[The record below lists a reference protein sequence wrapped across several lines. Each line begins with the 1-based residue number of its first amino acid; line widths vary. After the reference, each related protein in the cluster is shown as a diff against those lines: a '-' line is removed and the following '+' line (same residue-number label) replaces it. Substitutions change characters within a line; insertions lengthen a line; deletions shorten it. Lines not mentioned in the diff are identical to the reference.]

1 MVFITMR
8 TIEEISKIVK
18 ISNSIQS
25 NHGRFWFTCE
35 NSQFDVK
42 KEYSE
47 SEFDAVR
54 ERFLDSS
61 KFPVQ
66 VFAHWQ
72 WKNGDEVFTCSK
84 RLGSQWFSF
93 ETESERFTIKKG
105 LLQELAQKVLLEQ
118 SGVIADDER
127 ADELLEAIYKER
139 GRPEV
144 ESETFS

>member
-1 MVFITMR
+1 MR
-8 TIEEISKIVK
+8 TIEEISKIVR
-18 ISNSIQS
+18 ISNSIQV

-47 SEFDAVR
+47 SEFDIVR

-66 VFAHWQ
+66 VFAHWE
-72 WKNGDEVFTCSK
+72 WKNGDEVFTCTK

-93 ETESERFTIKKG
+93 ETASAQFTIKNG
-105 LLQELAQKVLLEQ
+105 LLQELAQKILVEQ
-118 SGVIADDER
+118 SGAIADDEQ
-127 ADELLEAIYKER
+127 ADELLETIYKDR

-144 ESETFS
+144 ESKTFS